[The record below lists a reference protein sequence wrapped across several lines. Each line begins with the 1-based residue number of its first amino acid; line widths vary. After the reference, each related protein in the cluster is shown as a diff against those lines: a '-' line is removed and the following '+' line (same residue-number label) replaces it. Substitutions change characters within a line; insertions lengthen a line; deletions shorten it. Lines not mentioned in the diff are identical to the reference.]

1 MQNSLNS
8 NNDVKRVL
16 WIEDF
21 DGGKILDQKD
31 INQKLENYG
40 MIKTETT
47 VITSFIAGLEY
58 IDKYFGDFDLVVLD
72 VDFRELGDK
81 DKCVDKL
88 KDIIW
93 DNDLGN
99 YNKMSENGGYYIF
112 LYLMNKCFPKE
123 RIAMLT
129 GNETGYNEGINIA
142 EKLRKLISD
151 SEKEVEYIIEQLEAD
166 DEAFEL
172 LGDGI
177 NNIINIIENEDR
189 DSAIEELNK
198 ISKLSNSTNI
208 KFDKNPNTSNDWSNA
223 FKEAKIVPPES
234 FRKESMGNSENIRFR
249 EWINEKSTPY
259 YKTRGIIIE
268 MCNYWLIKINQKEFE
283 NILLFNKLCKPDNRI
298 TKLDLEAMLYQ
309 IKINLPINEPN
320 ESNKT
325 LIYSQIIRVVS
336 LYFDVINVKHTIFNR
351 NLKNEINNQL
361 SVKAKLTYYQIV
373 KLLRNW
379 SSHDKIE
386 KSNDKELIFSLVIVF
401 RALFNISEDLI
412 LEYEEKCIEFLEKI
426 NMNEKDIT
434 NHLRDTLIDSFI
446 DLYNNNHLSIRSTSV
461 FEILENIGINANG
474 SYNYL
479 FRMLWHGMCEHN
491 LMKDN
496 KSSKIGSMF
505 MNVDISVIHSQS
517 NCNNFICKLLW
528 KTKNL
533 AFSQLYRN

>member
-1 MQNSLNS
+1 MEKSLNS
-8 NNDVKRVL
+8 KNYVKRVL

-31 INQKLENYG
+31 INQKLESYG
-40 MIKTETT
+40 MIETETT
-47 VITSFIAGLEY
+47 VITNLIDGLEY
-58 IDKYFGDFDLVVLD
+58 IDEYLGDFDLVVLD

-81 DKCVDKL
+81 DKCVAKL

-93 DNDLGN
+93 DEKLEN
-99 YNKMSENGGYYIF
+99 YNKMRENGGYYIF
-112 LYLMNKCFPKE
+112 IYLMNKCFPKE

-129 GNETGYNEGINIA
+129 GNETGYSEGINIV
-142 EKLRKLISD
+142 EKLRILISD
-151 SEKEVEYIIEQLEAD
+151 SEKEVDYIIEQLEAD

-189 DSAIEELNK
+189 DSAIDELNK
-198 ISKLSNSTNI
+198 ISKLFNSTNI
-208 KFDKNPNTSNDWSNA
+208 KFDKNPNTSNDWSNV
-223 FKEAKIVPPES
+223 FKEAKILPPES

-268 MCNYWLIKINQKEFE
+268 MCNYWLNKINQEDFE
-283 NILLFNKLCKPDNRI
+283 DILLFNKLCKFDNRI
-298 TKLDLEAMLYQ
+298 TKPDLQGMLQQ
-309 IKINLPINEPN
+309 IKINLPISEPN
-320 ESNKT
+320 ARNKI

-336 LYFDVINVKHTIFNR
+336 LYFDVINVKHPIFNR
-351 NLKNEINNQL
+351 NLESQFDNHL
-361 SVKAKLTYYQIV
+361 SVKAKTTYFQII

-386 KSNDKELIFSLVIVF
+386 KANDKELVFSLVIAF
-401 RALFNISEDLI
+401 RVLFNINEDSI
-412 LEYEEKCIEFLEKI
+412 LKYEEKCIEFLEKI
-426 NMNEKDIT
+426 NMKEKDIT

-446 DLYNNNHLSIRSTSV
+446 DLYNNKHLSIRSTSV

-505 MNVDISVIHSQS
+505 MNVDISVINSQS
-517 NCNNFICKLLW
+517 NCDKFIYKLLW